1 MASPGI
7 NARVRDLETD
17 REWRIS
23 VAVFRYQ
30 QNGHYAVLLLKR
42 ATGTATLGWWNLPT
56 GPVLHTDATIRDA
69 VKRIV
74 LDKTGLGL
82 QGYHIIQ
89 EVDTLTWG
97 SEEKVVVK
105 LNFVIHD
112 TSADIVAIHRNEF
125 FEYEWVE
132 EEQIDSLTI
141 PVSMQE
147 VIRDGQPVTTARIIP
162 ARRWSSSISQPPGA
176 DSVRF
181 PGAVNSKFTS
191 EMAFLKASDLP
202 AIPTYR
208 VMDSDGY
215 QVDKTRP
222 APDVTNEEVLSWY
235 KNMLSVS
242 VMDVVMFEAQRQG
255 RLSFYMVSA
264 GEEGITV
271 GSAAA
276 LTPDDVVFAQ
286 YREAGVFQQRGF
298 TLKNFMSQLFAN
310 CNDTGRGRNMPVHY
324 GQNYPRM
331 HTISS
336 PLATQ
341 IPQAA
346 GAAYALKLQD
356 LQNPNRD
363 PRIVACY
370 FGEGAASEGDFH
382 AALNIAATRSCPV
395 VFICR
400 NNGYAIST
408 PTLEQYRG
416 DGIASRGVGYGIDTI
431 RVDGNDIFAVNE
443 AMKEARRLALSEGG
457 RPVLIEAMSY
467 RVSHH
472 STSDDSFAYRARVE
486 VEDWKR
492 RDNPIIRLRKWLE
505 NQGIWSEEQE
515 KQTRDEMRK
524 AVLKEFGEA
533 EQEKKPSLREAFAD
547 VYEEIT
553 EEQREQ
559 MAELKRILE
568 TYPDEYDLRPYKDG
582 INGLD

>member
-1 MASPGI
+1 MST
-7 NARVRDLETD
+7 N
-17 REWRIS
+17 
-23 VAVFRYQ
+23 
-30 QNGHYAVLLLKR
+30 LLLR
-42 ATGTATLGWWNLPT
+42 SSW
-56 GPVLHTDATIRDA
+56 R
-69 VKRIV
+69 
-74 LDKTGLGL
+74 
-82 QGYHIIQ
+82 
-89 EVDTLTWG
+89 
-97 SEEKVVVK
+97 
-105 LNFVIHD
+105 
-112 TSADIVAIHRNEF
+112 
-125 FEYEWVE
+125 
-132 EEQIDSLTI
+132 
-141 PVSMQE
+141 VSC
-147 VIRDGQPVTTARIIP
+147 RSRPFTPWLSGP
-162 ARRWSSSISQPPGA
+162 ARRWGSTISQRPGS
-176 DSVRF
+176 DRVHF
-181 PGAVNSKFTS
+181 PGAINSKFTS
-191 EMAFLKASDLP
+191 EMSFLKASDLP

-208 VMDSDGY
+208 VIDSDGEL
-215 QVDKTRP
+215 VDKTRDP
-222 APDVTNEEVLSWY
+222 PSVSDEEVLKWY
-235 KNMLSVS
+235 MNMLTVS

-264 GEEGITV
+264 GEEGIAG

-276 LTPDDVVFAQ
+276 LIPDDVVFAQ

-298 TLKNFMSQLFAN
+298 TLKDFMSQLFAN
-310 CNDTGRGRNMPVHY
+310 TNDTGKGRNMPVHY

-356 LQNPNRD
+356 LQNPSQS

-382 AALNIAATRSCPV
+382 AALNIAATRSCPI
-395 VFICR
+395 VFLCR

-431 RVDGNDIFAVNE
+431 RVDGNDVFAINE
-443 AMKEARRLALSEGG
+443 AMKEARRRALSEGG

-472 STSDDSFAYRARVE
+472 STSDDSFAYRARIE

-505 NQGIWSEEQE
+505 NKGLWSEDQE
-515 KQTRDEMRK
+515 KETRETLRK

-533 EQEKKPSLREAFAD
+533 EREKKPPLREAFAD
-547 VYEEIT
+547 VYEDIT
-553 EEQREQ
+553 EEAREQ
-559 MAELKRILE
+559 MKELKRILE

-582 INGLD
+582 AKGLD